1 MRKEQIKAQS
11 SIRTLDEKYNEVY
24 KHYQEAFNAQP
35 DEVRRL
41 GTYGDIVCTIRE
53 ATLYLNQYGDLIP
66 PKLAKVM
73 KERIKSQK
81 KLAVDWFEAD
91 KYNESNPN
99 PQL

>member
-11 SIRTLDEKYNEVY
+11 NIRTPDEKYNEVY

-35 DEVRRL
+35 DDVRRL
-41 GTYGDIVCTIRE
+41 GAYGDIVCTIRE

-66 PKLAKVM
+66 PKLQRIM

-81 KLAVDWFEAD
+81 KLAVEWFETD
-91 KYNESNPN
+91 KHDTSNH
-99 PQL
+99 PQI

>member
-11 SIRTLDEKYNEVY
+11 SIRTPDEKYNEVY
-24 KHYQEAFNAQP
+24 KHYQETFNALP
-35 DEVRRL
+35 IETRRL

-66 PKLAKVM
+66 PKLQRIM

-81 KLAVDWFEAD
+81 KLAVEWFETD
-91 KYNESNPN
+91 KHDKANA
-99 PQL
+99 Q